1 MIVLYRTVI
10 ETMQNQET
18 KLKKDLGF
26 WPAISLVV
34 GVVIGSGIFVK
45 PGTVLDYV
53 GGDSSLALL
62 AWLLGGLL
70 MLAAGLTIAELS
82 ARIPKT
88 GGLYI
93 YLENVY
99 GRFSGFLSGWVQT
112 VIYQPALIGSMGLY
126 FGLLTGNY
134 LSLAESWHLW
144 IGIGTV
150 LFLTIVNSLGV
161 KYGGIIQVIT
171 TIAKLV
177 PIVLISTFG
186 LWQGSGDIFSSAT
199 FGGSKEG
206 LGAAMLA
213 AMFAYDGWI
222 AASSVAGE
230 MKNPAKI
237 LPKALSL
244 GLVVIIVAYLA
255 VNLALL
261 SVMPAGQIQALG
273 ENAAGTAAGLLFGE
287 VGQQIISIG
296 IIISIFGGLN
306 GKILSYPRLAFAMAN
321 DRLLPGG
328 NFLSQVHP
336 KFGTPIRA
344 ILLQILL
351 AVLFMVLSDP
361 DRLSEIAIF
370 AIFIFYIQAFIAV
383 FLLRKRDPE
392 WVREKGNYRVPLY
405 PVTPVLAII
414 GSLFV
419 VFSMLTHDLE
429 GAVITILIALAGL
442 PFYGWMK
449 RKEKLADQ

>member
-1 MIVLYRTVI
+1 MG
-10 ETMQNQET
+10 MQNQET

-26 WPAISLVV
+26 WPAISLVM

-88 GGLYI
+88 GGLYV

-126 FGLLTGNY
+126 FGLLAGNY
-134 LSLAESWHLW
+134 LSLDGSWHLW

-150 LFLTIVNSLGV
+150 LFLSVVNSLGV
-161 KYGGIIQVIT
+161 KYGGMIQVIT

-177 PIVLISTFG
+177 PILLISVFG
-186 LWQGSGDIFSSAT
+186 LWKGSGDIFSSSSI
-199 FGGSKEG
+199 GGSKEG

-244 GLVVIIVAYLA
+244 GLTVIIVAYLA

-273 ENAAGTAAGLLFGE
+273 ESAAGTAAGILFGE
-287 VGQQIISIG
+287 VGQHIISIG

-321 DRLLPGG
+321 DRLLPGAR
-328 NFLSQVHP
+328 FLSRVHP
-336 KFGTPIRA
+336 KFGTPVWA
-344 ILLQILL
+344 ISFQIAL

-370 AIFIFYIQAFIAV
+370 AIFLFYIQAFIAV

-392 WVREKGNYRVPLY
+392 WIREKGNYRVPLY
-405 PVTPVLAII
+405 PVTPILAII

-419 VFSMLTHDLE
+419 VYSMLTHDLK

-442 PFYGWMK
+442 PLYGWMN
-449 RKEKLADQ
+449 RKEKASS

>member
-1 MIVLYRTVI
+1 
-10 ETMQNQET
+10 MQNQET

-26 WPAISLVV
+26 WPAISLVM

-126 FGLLTGNY
+126 FGLLAGNY
-134 LSLAESWHLW
+134 LSLDGSWHSVDRHW
-144 IGIGTV
+144 NRAFFDRCQQFGREIWR
-150 LFLTIVNSLGV
+150 NHPSDHNDC
-161 KYGGIIQVIT
+161 
-171 TIAKLV
+171 KLV
-177 PIVLISTFG
+177 PIVLISVFG
-186 LWQGSGDIFSSAT
+186 LWKGSGDIFSSAT

-244 GLVVIIVAYLA
+244 GLAVIIVAYLA

-273 ENAAGTAAGLLFGE
+273 ESAAGTAAGILFGE
-287 VGQQIISIG
+287 VGQHIISIG

-321 DRLLPGG
+321 DRLLPGAR
-328 NFLSQVHP
+328 FLSRVHP
-336 KFGTPIRA
+336 KFGTPVWA
-344 ILLQILL
+344 ISFQIAL

-370 AIFIFYIQAFIAV
+370 AIFLFYIQAFIAV

-392 WVREKGNYRVPLY
+392 WIREKGNYRVPLY
-405 PVTPVLAII
+405 PVTPILAII

-419 VFSMLTHDLE
+419 VYSMLTHDLK

-442 PFYGWMK
+442 PLYGWMN
-449 RKEKLADQ
+449 RKEKASS